1 MKTEHLKIMLIY
13 QTIIPSSDW
22 RKVLKICMRVEK
34 IKAGLMPEIRKKN
47 SIRNAPFRSTVFRI
61 LPLRPSFFEPE
72 MDGKKLQYNK
82 KEKSVPFVWLD
93 LERTDE

>member
-1 MKTEHLKIMLIY
+1 
-13 QTIIPSSDW
+13 
-22 RKVLKICMRVEK
+22 
-34 IKAGLMPEIRKKN
+34 
-47 SIRNAPFRSTVFRI
+47 VFRI
-61 LPLRPSFFEPE
+61 LPLHPGFFEPE